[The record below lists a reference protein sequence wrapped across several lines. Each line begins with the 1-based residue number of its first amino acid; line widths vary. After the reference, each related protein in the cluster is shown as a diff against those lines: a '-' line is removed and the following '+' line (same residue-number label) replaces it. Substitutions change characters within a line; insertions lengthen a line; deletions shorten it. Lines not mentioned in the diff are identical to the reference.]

1 MRKKLRRCWKV
12 NMILNWLK
20 QKYPRAT
27 CANKVVTREGIVLN
41 RFIVSNYGL
50 VSDISLSYARTKFDH
65 SGIEVYATY
74 SDYPDEDIPD
84 IFKDKLVYYISYIQE
99 KFQYITE
106 QCERGNYYDRDLG
119 IVIRLWV
126 NPTEYKF
133 KFMKPPTEVFLLIKW
148 FIEIQDTH
156 TVPEELEEYIT
167 KDMALEILEG

>member
-1 MRKKLRRCWKV
+1 
-12 NMILNWLK
+12 MILNWLK

-27 CANKVVTREGIVLN
+27 CANKVVTRENIVLN
-41 RFIVSNYGL
+41 KFIVSNYGL

-65 SGIEVYATY
+65 SGIGVYATY

-133 KFMKPPTEVFLLIKW
+133 KFMKPPLEAFKLVKW
-148 FIEIQDTH
+148 YIEINKEQR
-156 TVPEELEEYIT
+156 VPKDLLEYIEQEQ
-167 KDMALEILEG
+167 ALELLKG